1 MSTQFFTRQE
11 AARANTFRLLLLFII
26 AVVGLVGTSSLVGYL
41 ISDVGLRGGEARGV
55 YGGER
60 QPNVDPFALS
70 AIFGGLT
77 AAVIV
82 MGTLYQVAM
91 LRHGGGARVAESLG
105 GRQLSRDSRDP
116 AEKRLLNVVEEM
128 AIASGTPVPPVY
140 LLDEPGIN
148 AFAAGYLPGDAVL
161 GITRGAIDRLNR
173 DELQGVIAHEFS
185 HVLNGDMRMGIRMI
199 GVLHGIL
206 LLSLIGQMLLRSI
219 RHVGTGSRDSNK
231 GSGGMVLL
239 LIAAGV
245 GLLLLGA
252 VGSFVGGLIKA
263 SISRQREYLADA
275 SAVQFTRNP
284 SGLAGALRKIGALA
298 QHGRIN
304 HRNAG
309 VASHMYFAQGVFE
322 GFTGLLATHPPLE
335 KRIRAIDP
343 SWDGEFTPDATE
355 PQREVPRG
363 DGVRQPIPVPS
374 HVSGLAATAAANV
387 SGAGPP
393 LDQPLVPVRVV
404 MSGADQV
411 GEPELQHRR
420 YAAKLL
426 KMIDQDLIEATA
438 EPYSSRALVFA
449 LLIDND
455 EQIRQKQFVALEGL
469 MPRDVV
475 ELTRKLVPKVRLA
488 PDAAL
493 LPLVDLAL
501 PMLRMMTVSQYTPF
515 IEAFRELVKADN
527 RLTVFE
533 WTLSQV
539 LMRNLRRH
547 FVPAEAAIEIHN
559 RLSRLVPEVSVL
571 FSVLARVGTE
581 ASDADAAFAAGVSEL
596 SGLNPTMLP
605 AGECNFRALDKAL
618 MALAKT
624 APRHR
629 QALLRAAAA
638 IVCHDQI
645 VRVKEAELLRG
656 IADLLDCPMPPL
668 CGERQLQVAE

>member
-11 AARANTFRLLLLFII
+11 AARVNTFRLLLLFLI

-60 QPNVDPFALS
+60 QPSVDPFAV
-70 AIFGGLT
+70 AAAFGGLT
-77 AAVIV
+77 AVVIV

-105 GRQLSRDSRDP
+105 GRQLSRDTRDP

-185 HVLNGDMRMGIRMI
+185 HVLNGDMRMSIRMI

-284 SGLAGALRKIGALA
+284 PGLAGALRKIGALA

-343 SWDGEFTPDATE
+343 SWDGEFAPDATG
-355 PQREVPRG
+355 PQREVRRG
-363 DGVRQPIPVPS
+363 DGVRQPLPS
-374 HVSGLAATAAANV
+374 HVSGLAATPAGNV
-387 SGAGPP
+387 GGPAP
-393 LDQPLVPVRVV
+393 TLVQPLVPVRVV

-420 YAAKLL
+420 YAAALL

-438 EPYSSRALVFA
+438 EPYSARALVFA
-449 LLIDND
+449 LLIDKD
-455 EQIRQKQFVALEGL
+455 EQIRQKQFLTLEGL
-469 MPRDVV
+469 MAHDVV
-475 ELTRKLVPKVRLA
+475 EVTRKLVPKVRLA

-501 PMLRMMTVSQYTPF
+501 PMLRMMTISQYTPF

-571 FSVLARVGTE
+571 FSVLARAGTE
-581 ASDADAAFAAGVSEL
+581 AADAEAAFAAGISEL

-605 AGECNFRALDKAL
+605 AEECNFRALDKAL
-618 MALAKT
+618 AKLAKT

-629 QALLRAAAA
+629 QELLRAAAA

-656 IADLLDCPMPPL
+656 IADLLDCPMPPM